1 MKAKLILYGGTL
13 IAGTLFAGPAPAQ
26 LVPLDQEKSAAY
38 ERPLPVELL
47 KPEREGRFQGIDG
60 RRGTV
65 RIDGRDYPYAGTL
78 RVFVEDRETALFNL
92 LENARISYQLDR
104 RGRVIAIW
112 TTQDGIIPS

>member
-1 MKAKLILYGGTL
+1 MQAKLILFSGVLLAT
-13 IAGTLFAGPAPAQ
+13 ALFAGTAPAQ
-26 LVPLDQEKSAAY
+26 LVPIDQDRSAAD

-47 KPEREGRFQGIDG
+47 KPEREGRFQSSDP

-65 RIDGRDYPYAGTL
+65 RIDGRNYPYASTL

-92 LENARISYQLDR
+92 VENAQIRYQLDG

-112 TTQDGIIPS
+112 TTQNGIIPS